1 MMENIQ
7 VSKKALSKKGP
18 LGSRHQQ
25 TPTHTHTQTTGSK
38 REKWGLQDRM
48 GFSAVAS
55 FSNLTFNH
63 TLRGGDFLIVG

>member
-1 MMENIQ
+1 MVENIQ

-18 LGSRHQQ
+18 LGSRQQ
-25 TPTHTHTQTTGSK
+25 TDDGIETGE
-38 REKWGLQDRM
+38 EKWGLDRM
-48 GFSAVAS
+48 GFSADA